1 VTRRLLLSY
10 LTVTVII
17 LIMLEVPLALFFG
30 QREQERFEAD
40 AERDA
45 VVLASFYS
53 DALQDDLAPDITLAE
68 DFATKTGVR
77 VVVVDTEGVSVLDT
91 ERETRRDYSTR
102 PEIETALSGLRSGGV
117 RRSDTLNSDLLY
129 VAVPVASGGV
139 VLGAVRLTVDAHEVS
154 ARTQRFYVGLTGVA
168 IVVLLAIGGI
178 GWAIARSVTRPLR
191 DLRESATNF
200 AEGDLA
206 PADVPEDAPAEVR
219 DLAETMNIMAARLDE
234 LIVTQKSFVS
244 DASHQLR
251 TPLTALRL
259 RLENIEAGLDDDLE
273 VAEMKAAIEETERL
287 SELVEDLLRLARAE
301 QTPRL
306 AAIDLALLTRD
317 RVDTWG
323 AVAGTHQIELE
334 LVCPDGAVGVVANPG
349 AIEQILDNL
358 LSNALEASP
367 ADTKVTI
374 EIAQRSH
381 ITTLTVSDQGPGLDD
396 ERKSNALERFWRGDR
411 STPGTGLGLSI
422 AHALA
427 AASRGDL
434 SLVDN
439 DDGGLSVII
448 TLVSSNAAV
457 SASSVS
463 TLLRET

>member
-1 VTRRLLLSY
+1 MTRRLLLSY
-10 LTVTVII
+10 ITVTLII
-17 LIMLEVPLALFFG
+17 LIMLEIPLALFFG

-45 VVLASFYS
+45 VVLASFYA
-53 DALQDDLAPDITLAE
+53 DALQEDEAPDITLAE
-68 DFATKTGVR
+68 DFAEKTGVR
-77 VVVVDTEGVSVLDT
+77 VVVVDAEGVSVLDT

-154 ARTQRFYVGLTGVA
+154 ERTQRFYVGLTGVA

-219 DLAETMNIMAARLDE
+219 ELAETMNIMAARLDE

-273 VAEMKAAIEETERL
+273 VAEVNAAIEETERL

-306 AAIDLALLTRD
+306 AAIDLATLTRD

-334 LVCPDGAVGVVANPG
+334 LVCPDGAVEVVANPG

-367 ADTKVTI
+367 ADTTVTI
-374 EIAQRSH
+374 QIEQRSH

-396 ERKSNALERFWRGDR
+396 ERKSSALERFWRGDR

-422 AHALA
+422 AYALA

-434 SLVDN
+434 KLVDN
-439 DDGGLSVII
+439 DGGGLSVII
-448 TLVSSNAAV
+448 TLVSSYATTNA
-457 SASSVS
+457 
-463 TLLRET
+463 LPGPILQREN